1 MTDMRHL
8 NYLEAVTRTDVE
20 CIRQKESTY
29 KGSWKSQGG
38 KNAWAMIRRKIDRL
52 MIMLGE
58 PTPPAHFNI
67 ENVDDTI
74 SAVVNGSRLP
84 GSQQAT
90 AEILGYLRDAFTAG
104 DIFAKI
110 EEDLDGA
117 DGSVL
122 AEIRDLRR
130 YLILVETEI
139 VARHER
145 PAPMVRPDVD
155 ESRHASEF
163 PWRLNAR
170 QHATIHERIPAETE
184 AFWTKQAPNVW
195 TLDPYVDGSLTMPR
209 ELNGLYI
216 PDDGGWRV
224 NINMVPPSVRDIFP
238 SLHLERNFKE
248 HSELPGWQQCLYTF
262 INEKMVLTIPAWHAE
277 NNI

>member
-29 KGSWKSQGG
+29 QGSWKSQGG

-52 MIMLGE
+52 MIMLGD

-67 ENVDDTI
+67 QNLNDTI
-74 SAVVNGSRLP
+74 NAVINHTPFP
-84 GSQQAT
+84 GTPQAT
-90 AEILGYLRDAFTAG
+90 AEILNYIVETFTAG

-130 YLILVETEI
+130 YLTLVEAEI
-139 VARHER
+139 IARR
-145 PAPMVRPDVD
+145 PRGEPIAMPDAD

-170 QHATIHERIPAETE
+170 QHGTIHERIPAETE
-184 AFWTKQAPNVW
+184 AFWTKQAPDVW
-195 TLDPYVDGSLTMPR
+195 TLESHVDGSLMMPR
-209 ELNGLYI
+209 ELKGLYI
-216 PDDGGWRV
+216 PDNGGWRID
-224 NINMVPPSVRDIFP
+224 INKVPPSVRDIFP

-262 INEKMVLTIPAWHAE
+262 INEKMVLTIPAWHVE